1 MLKIKNYNLS
11 VFTFLLLFLCT
22 FSLSADL
29 TLNNKLFWFFVFIF
43 NILFFQ
49 INIKLKSLILGI
61 IAIGAIYIQL
71 IFNQYVLSEEFFLN
85 CLAILLIMKFSE
97 LKNKDNKLSFSLICL
112 IISVASLIKGQD
124 ILSTLLSFTIV
135 ILVIINMY
143 LIQQKELLDF
153 NLKNVFK
160 YLGFGLSIFPFIII
174 FYLVFPRAEIN
185 FRLFNPASSSLGIP
199 DSINLGSFSEFS
211 NSDEDVFTLINNNF
225 KKEELYFR
233 VKIFDYMEE
242 DKSWRPSSSYYL
254 FDKYKSSFTVK
265 DGRDLNQTYQI
276 ILEPFKKKWIP
287 SLKNSKL
294 ISNNIEISEDYFN
307 QIYVSRDLIDRKK
320 QISFKRYKTN
330 YYLGKDLKDYYT
342 KTPSNISNRLQ
353 KWVLNNN
360 TSTPTEFLDK
370 VYKKFSDGSYY
381 YNLSPQNFSGNN
393 YENFFFDLKE
403 GYCEYYAGTFVLLA
417 RLANIPSRI
426 VTGYYGGELN
436 DVGDFY
442 KFKQKDTHA
451 WAEVWLDDKGW
462 VRIDPTS
469 AIPDSNVRNTLNNI
483 FSNKQLTSN
492 SLFSSNFFKKISY
505 YFNYADFVW
514 TQHLLSY
521 DDNERKNFIKE
532 LLNLNFSKIYIWIF
546 IPLFLFLIFKL
557 LFNLNSKNIMRFY
570 LYLILIGKRKKF
582 KILKSDTIQQIYLK
596 LPDLQRNKY
605 YKKCQKI
612 KVFLIFFVNASKNP
626 RRGMKKVK
634 YNYLI

>member
-11 VFTFLLLFLCT
+11 VFTFLLLILCT

-29 TLNNKLFWFFVFIF
+29 TLNNKLFWFVVFIF
-43 NILFFQ
+43 NFLFFQ

-71 IFNQYVLSEEFFLN
+71 IFNQYVFSEEFFLN

-153 NLKNVFK
+153 NIKNIFK

-254 FDKYKSSFTVK
+254 FDKYKSSFKVK
-265 DGRDLNQTYQI
+265 DGRELNQTYQI

-330 YYLGKDLKDYYT
+330 YYLGEDLKDYYT

-353 KWVLNNN
+353 EWVLNNN
-360 TSTPTEFLDK
+360 TSTPTEFLNK

-393 YENFFFDLKE
+393 YENFFFDFKE

-483 FSNKQLTSN
+483 FSNKQFASN
-492 SLFSSNFFKKISY
+492 SLFSSNFFKKMSY

-514 TQHLLSY
+514 TKHLLSY

-546 IPLFLFLIFKL
+546 IPLFLFLLIKFF
-557 LFNLNSKNIMRFY
+557 FNLNSKNIMKFY
-570 LYLILIGKRKKF
+570 LYLILLGKRKKF

-596 LPDLQRNKY
+596 LPVIQKNKY
-605 YKKCQKI
+605 QEFFKAFEINKYSNTNINII
-612 KVFLIFFVNASKNP
+612 KSLKSIF
-626 RRGMKKVK
+626 
-634 YNYLI
+634 

>member
-11 VFTFLLLFLCT
+11 VFTFLLLLLCT

-29 TLNNKLFWFFVFIF
+29 TLNNKLFWFVVFIF

-71 IFNQYVLSEEFFLN
+71 IFNQYVFSEEFFLN
-85 CLAILLIMKFSE
+85 CLAILLMMKFSE

-124 ILSTLLSFTIV
+124 ILSTILSFTIV

-153 NLKNVFK
+153 NIKNVFK

-225 KKEELYFR
+225 KKEELY
-233 VKIFDYMEE
+233 YMEE

-254 FDKYKSSFTVK
+254 FDKYKSSFKVK

-320 QISFKRYKTN
+320 QISFKRHKTN

-360 TSTPTEFLDK
+360 TSTPTEFLNK

-451 WAEVWLDDKGW
+451 WAEVWLADKGW
-462 VRIDPTS
+462 VRIDPTR

-483 FSNKQLTSN
+483 FSNKQFASN
-492 SLFSSNFFKKISY
+492 SLFSSNFFKKMSY

-514 TQHLLSY
+514 TKHLLSY

-546 IPLFLFLIFKL
+546 IPLFLFLLIKFF
-557 LFNLNSKNIMRFY
+557 FNLNSKNIMKFY
-570 LYLILIGKRKKF
+570 LYLILLGKRKKF

-596 LPDLQRNKY
+596 LPVIQKNKY
-605 YKKCQKI
+605 REFFKAFEINKYSNTNFNII
-612 KVFLIFFVNASKNP
+612 KSLKSIF
-626 RRGMKKVK
+626 
-634 YNYLI
+634 

>member
-11 VFTFLLLFLCT
+11 IFTFLLLLLCT
-22 FSLSADL
+22 FSLSANL
-29 TLNNKLFWFFVFIF
+29 TLNNKLFWFVIFIF
-43 NILFFQ
+43 NFLFFQ

-61 IAIGAIYIQL
+61 IAVGAIYIQL
-71 IFNQYVLSEEFFLN
+71 IFNQYVFSEEFFLN

-112 IISVASLIKGQD
+112 IISVASLIKDQD
-124 ILSTLLSFTIV
+124 ILSTLISFTIV

-143 LIQQKELLDF
+143 LIQQKELMDF
-153 NLKNVFK
+153 NIKNVFK

-199 DSINLGSFSEFS
+199 DSIDLGSFSEFS
-211 NSDEDVFTLINNNF
+211 NSDDDVFTLINNNF

-242 DKSWRPSSSYYL
+242 DKSWRPSSNYYL
-254 FDKYKSSFTVK
+254 FDKYKSSFKVR
-265 DGRDLNQTYQI
+265 DGKELNQIYQI

-294 ISNNIEISEDYFN
+294 ISNNNDISEDYFN

-320 QISFKRYKTN
+320 QISFKRYKTD
-330 YYLGKDLKDYYT
+330 YYLGNDLKDYYT
-342 KTPSNISNRLQ
+342 KTPSNISNRLK

-360 TSTPTEFLDK
+360 TSTPTEFLNK
-370 VYKKFSDGSYY
+370 LYNNFSDGTYY
-381 YNLSPQNFSGNN
+381 YNLSPQNFSGND
-393 YENFFFDLKE
+393 YENFFFNLKE
-403 GYCEYYAGTFVLLA
+403 GYCEYYAGTFVLLS

-462 VRIDPTS
+462 VRIDPTK
-469 AIPDSNVRNTLNNI
+469 AIPGNNIRNTLNNI
-483 FSNKQLTSN
+483 FSNKQLASN

-521 DDNERKNFIKE
+521 DHNERKNFIKE

-546 IPLFLFLIFKL
+546 IPLLLFLIFKI
-557 LFNLNSKNIMRFY
+557 LFNLNSKNIMKFY
-570 LYLILIGKRKKF
+570 LYLILFGKRKKL

-596 LPDLQRNKY
+596 LPSLQRNKY
-605 YKKCQKI
+605 YKFFKAFEINKYSNTNFNII
-612 KVFLIFFVNASKNP
+612 KSLKSIF
-626 RRGMKKVK
+626 
-634 YNYLI
+634 

>member
-11 VFTFLLLFLCT
+11 VFTFLLLILCT

-29 TLNNKLFWFFVFIF
+29 TLNNKLFWFVVFIF

-71 IFNQYVLSEEFFLN
+71 IFNQYVFSEEFFLN

-153 NLKNVFK
+153 NIKNIFK

-225 KKEELYFR
+225 KKDELYFR

-242 DKSWRPSSSYYL
+242 DKSWRPSSSYYM
-254 FDKYKSSFTVK
+254 FDKYKSSFKVK
-265 DGRDLNQTYQI
+265 DGKELNQTYQI

-307 QIYVSRDLIDRKK
+307 QIYFSRDLIDRKK

-330 YYLGKDLKDYYT
+330 YYLGEDLKDYYT

-483 FSNKQLTSN
+483 FSNKQFASN

-570 LYLILIGKRKKF
+570 LYLILFGKRKKF

-596 LPDLQRNKY
+596 LPEIQKSKHYKFFKAFEINKY
-605 YKKCQKI
+605 SSTNFSIVKTLKS
-612 KVFLIFFVNASKNP
+612 IF
-626 RRGMKKVK
+626 
-634 YNYLI
+634 

>member
-254 FDKYKSSFTVK
+254 FDKYKSSFKVK

-330 YYLGKDLKDYYT
+330 YYLGEDLKDYYT

-403 GYCEYYAGTFVLLA
+403 GYCEYYAGAFVLLA

-483 FSNKQLTSN
+483 FSNKQFTSN

-557 LFNLNSKNIMRFY
+557 LFNLNSKNIMKFY
-570 LYLILIGKRKKF
+570 LYLILFGKRKKF

-596 LPDLQRNKY
+596 LPDIQKNKY
-605 YKKCQKI
+605 YKFFKAFEINKYSNINFSII
-612 KVFLIFFVNASKNP
+612 KSFKSIF
-626 RRGMKKVK
+626 
-634 YNYLI
+634 

>member
-11 VFTFLLLFLCT
+11 VFTFLLLLLCT

-29 TLNNKLFWFFVFIF
+29 TLNNKLFWFVVFIF

-71 IFNQYVLSEEFFLN
+71 IFNQYVFSEEFFLN
-85 CLAILLIMKFSE
+85 CLAILLMMKFSE

-124 ILSTLLSFTIV
+124 ILSTFISFTIV

-254 FDKYKSSFTVK
+254 FDKYKSSFKVK

-330 YYLGKDLKDYYT
+330 YYLGEDLKDYYT
-342 KTPSNISNRLQ
+342 KTPFNISNRLQ
-353 KWVLNNN
+353 KWVFNNN
-360 TSTPTEFLDK
+360 TSTPTEFLSK

-483 FSNKQLTSN
+483 FSNKQFASN
-492 SLFSSNFFKKISY
+492 SLFSSNFFKKMSY

-521 DDNERKNFIKE
+521 DDNERKNFIKK

-557 LFNLNSKNIMRFY
+557 LFNLNSKNIMKFY
-570 LYLILIGKRKKF
+570 LYLILFGKRKKF

-596 LPDLQRNKY
+596 LPDIQKNKY
-605 YKKCQKI
+605 HKFF
-612 KVFLIFFVNASKNP
+612 KVFEIN
-626 RRGMKKVK
+626 K
-634 YNYLI
+634 YSSANISIV

>member
-11 VFTFLLLFLCT
+11 VFTFLLLLLCT

-29 TLNNKLFWFFVFIF
+29 TLNNKLFWFVVFIF
-43 NILFFQ
+43 NFLFFQ

-71 IFNQYVLSEEFFLN
+71 IFNQYVFSEEFFLN

-153 NLKNVFK
+153 NIKNVFK

-185 FRLFNPASSSLGIP
+185 FRLFNPVSSSLGIP

-233 VKIFDYMEE
+233 VKIFDYIEE

-254 FDKYKSSFTVK
+254 FDKYKSSFKVK
-265 DGRDLNQTYQI
+265 DGRDLNQTYQL

-307 QIYVSRDLIDRKK
+307 QIYFSRDLIDRKK

-330 YYLGKDLKDYYT
+330 YYLGEDLKDYYT
-342 KTPSNISNRLQ
+342 KTPSNISNRL
-353 KWVLNNN
+353 KIWVLNNN
-360 TSTPTEFLDK
+360 TSTPTEFLNK
-370 VYKKFSDGSYY
+370 LYNNFSDGTYY
-381 YNLSPQNFSGNN
+381 YNLSPQNLSGND
-393 YENFFFDLKE
+393 YENFFFNLKE

-483 FSNKQLTSN
+483 FSNKQFASN
-492 SLFSSNFFKKISY
+492 SLFSSNFFKKMSY

-521 DDNERKNFIKE
+521 DDSERKNFIKE
-532 LLNLNFSKIYIWIF
+532 LFNLSFSKIYIWIF
-546 IPLFLFLIFKL
+546 IPLFLFLL
-557 LFNLNSKNIMRFY
+557 LKFFFNLNSKNIMKFY
-570 LYLILIGKRKKF
+570 LYLILFGKRKKF
-582 KILKSDTIQQIYLK
+582 KVLKSDTIQQIYLK
-596 LPDLQRNKY
+596 LPDIQKNKY
-605 YKKCQKI
+605 HKFF
-612 KVFLIFFVNASKNP
+612 KVFEINKYSSANISIVKSLKSIF
-626 RRGMKKVK
+626 
-634 YNYLI
+634 

>member
-11 VFTFLLLFLCT
+11 VFTFLLLLLCT

-29 TLNNKLFWFFVFIF
+29 TLNNKLFWFVVFIF
-43 NILFFQ
+43 NLLFFQ

-71 IFNQYVLSEEFFLN
+71 IFNQYVFSEEFFLN

-199 DSINLGSFSEFS
+199 DSISLGSFSEFS

-254 FDKYKSSFTVK
+254 FDKYKSSFKVK
-265 DGRDLNQTYQI
+265 DGRDLNQTYQL

-330 YYLGKDLKDYYT
+330 YYLGEDLKDYYT

-360 TSTPTEFLDK
+360 TSTPTEFLNK

-451 WAEVWLDDKGW
+451 WAEVWLNDKGW
-462 VRIDPTS
+462 VRIDPTK
-469 AIPDSNVRNTLNNI
+469 AIPDSNVRNTLNNV
-483 FSNKQLTSN
+483 FSNEQFSSN
-492 SLFSSNFFKKISY
+492 SLFSSNFFKKMSY

-514 TQHLLSY
+514 TKHLLSY

-546 IPLFLFLIFKL
+546 IPLFLFLLIKFF
-557 LFNLNSKNIMRFY
+557 FNLNSKNIMKFY
-570 LYLILIGKRKKF
+570 LYLILLGKRKKF

-596 LPDLQRNKY
+596 LPELQKNKY
-605 YKKCQKI
+605 NKFFKAFEINKYSSTNISIVKSLKS
-612 KVFLIFFVNASKNP
+612 IF
-626 RRGMKKVK
+626 
-634 YNYLI
+634 

>member
-11 VFTFLLLFLCT
+11 VLTFLLLILCT

-29 TLNNKLFWFFVFIF
+29 TLNNKLFWFLVFIF

-71 IFNQYVLSEEFFLN
+71 IFNQYVFSEEFFLN

-153 NLKNVFK
+153 NIKNIFK

-185 FRLFNPASSSLGIP
+185 FRLFNPSSSSLGIP

-254 FDKYKSSFTVK
+254 FDKYKSSFKVK
-265 DGRDLNQTYQI
+265 DGRELNQTYQI

-330 YYLGKDLKDYYT
+330 YYLGEDLKDYYT

-353 KWVLNNN
+353 EWVLNNN
-360 TSTPTEFLDK
+360 TSTPTEFLNK

-381 YNLSPQNFSGNN
+381 YNLSPQNLSGNN

-436 DVGDFY
+436 GVGDFY

-451 WAEVWLDDKGW
+451 WAEVWLNDKGW
-462 VRIDPTS
+462 VRIDPTK

-483 FSNKQLTSN
+483 FSNKQFKSN
-492 SLFSSNFFKKISY
+492 SLFSSNFFKKLSY

-532 LLNLNFSKIYIWIF
+532 LLNLNFSKVYIWIF

-596 LPDLQRNKY
+596 LPEIQKNKY
-605 YKKCQKI
+605 YKFFKAFEINKYSSRN
-612 KVFLIFFVNASKNP
+612 LSIFKSFKS
-626 RRGMKKVK
+626 
-634 YNYLI
+634 IF

>member
-11 VFTFLLLFLCT
+11 VFTFLLLILCT

-29 TLNNKLFWFFVFIF
+29 TLNNKFFWFVVFIF
-43 NILFFQ
+43 NLLFFQ

-71 IFNQYVLSEEFFLN
+71 IFNEYVFSEEFFLN

-153 NLKNVFK
+153 NIKNVFK

-185 FRLFNPASSSLGIP
+185 FRLFNPVSSSLGIP

-211 NSDEDVFTLINNNF
+211 NSEEDVFTLINNNF
-225 KKEELYFR
+225 KKDELYFR

-254 FDKYKSSFTVK
+254 FNKYKSSFKVK
-265 DGRDLNQTYQI
+265 DGRELNQTYQI

-330 YYLGKDLKDYYT
+330 FFLGEDLKDYYT

-353 KWVLNNN
+353 KWVLKNN
-360 TSTPTEFLDK
+360 TSTPTEFLNK
-370 VYKKFSDGSYY
+370 LFKKFSDGSYY

-436 DVGDFY
+436 DIGDFY

-451 WAEVWLDDKGW
+451 WAEVWLNDKGW
-462 VRIDPTS
+462 VRIDPTK
-469 AIPDSNVRNTLNNI
+469 AIPDSNVRNTLNNV
-483 FSNKQLTSN
+483 FSNEQFSSN
-492 SLFSSNFFKKISY
+492 SLFSSNFFKKMSY

-514 TQHLLSY
+514 TKHLLSY

-546 IPLFLFLIFKL
+546 IPLFLFLLIKFF
-557 LFNLNSKNIMRFY
+557 FNLNSKNIMKFY
-570 LYLILIGKRKKF
+570 LYLILLGKRKKF

-596 LPDLQRNKY
+596 LPVIQKNKY
-605 YKKCQKI
+605 HKFFKAFEINKYSNTNFNII
-612 KVFLIFFVNASKNP
+612 KSLKSIF
-626 RRGMKKVK
+626 
-634 YNYLI
+634 

>member
-11 VFTFLLLFLCT
+11 VFTFLLLILCT

-29 TLNNKLFWFFVFIF
+29 TLNNKLFWFVVFIF

-71 IFNQYVLSEEFFLN
+71 IFNQYVFSEEFFLN

-153 NLKNVFK
+153 NIKNIFK

-225 KKEELYFR
+225 KKDELYFR
-233 VKIFDYMEE
+233 VKVFDYMEE
-242 DKSWRPSSSYYL
+242 DKSWRPSSSYYM
-254 FDKYKSSFTVK
+254 FDKYKSSFKVK
-265 DGRDLNQTYQI
+265 DGKELNQTYQI

-330 YYLGKDLKDYYT
+330 YYLGEDLKDYYT

-381 YNLSPQNFSGNN
+381 YNLSPQNFSGND
-393 YENFFFDLKE
+393 YENFFFNLKE

-462 VRIDPTS
+462 VRIDPTK
-469 AIPDSNVRNTLNNI
+469 AIPDSNVRNTLNNV
-483 FSNKQLTSN
+483 FSNQQFASN
-492 SLFSSNFFKKISY
+492 SLFSSNFFKKINY

-514 TQHLLSY
+514 TKHLLSY

-570 LYLILIGKRKKF
+570 LYLILFGKRKKF

-596 LPDLQRNKY
+596 LPEIQKSKHYKFFKAFEINKY
-605 YKKCQKI
+605 SSTNFSIVKTLKS
-612 KVFLIFFVNASKNP
+612 IF
-626 RRGMKKVK
+626 
-634 YNYLI
+634 

>member
-11 VFTFLLLFLCT
+11 VFTFLLLLLCT

-29 TLNNKLFWFFVFIF
+29 TLNNKLFWFVVFIF

-71 IFNQYVLSEEFFLN
+71 IFNQYVFSEEFFLN
-85 CLAILLIMKFSE
+85 CLAILLMMKFSE

-153 NLKNVFK
+153 NIKNVFK

-233 VKIFDYMEE
+233 VKIFDYMED

-254 FDKYKSSFTVK
+254 FDKYKSSFKVK
-265 DGRDLNQTYQI
+265 DGRELNQTYQI

-330 YYLGKDLKDYYT
+330 YYLGEDLKDYYT
-342 KTPSNISNRLQ
+342 KTPSNISNRL
-353 KWVLNNN
+353 KTWVLNNN
-360 TSTPTEFLDK
+360 TSTPTEFLNK
-370 VYKKFSDGSYY
+370 LYNNFSDGTYY

-483 FSNKQLTSN
+483 FSNKQFASN
-492 SLFSSNFFKKISY
+492 SLFSSNFFKKMSY

-546 IPLFLFLIFKL
+546 IPLFLFLLIKFF
-557 LFNLNSKNIMRFY
+557 FNLNSKNIMKFY
-570 LYLILIGKRKKF
+570 LYLILLGKRKKF

-596 LPDLQRNKY
+596 LPVIQKNKY
-605 YKKCQKI
+605 HEFFKAFEINKYSNTNFNII
-612 KVFLIFFVNASKNP
+612 KSLKSIF
-626 RRGMKKVK
+626 
-634 YNYLI
+634 

>member
-11 VFTFLLLFLCT
+11 VFTFLLLLLCT

-29 TLNNKLFWFFVFIF
+29 TLNNKLFWFVVFIF

-49 INIKLKSLILGI
+49 INIKLKSLIIGI
-61 IAIGAIYIQL
+61 IAIGTIYIQL
-71 IFNQYVLSEEFFLN
+71 IFNQYVFSEEFFLN

-330 YYLGKDLKDYYT
+330 YYLGEDLKDYYT
-342 KTPSNISNRLQ
+342 KIPSNISNRIQ

-360 TSTPTEFLDK
+360 TSTPTEFLNK
-370 VYKKFSDGSYY
+370 LYNNFSDGTYY
-381 YNLSPQNFSGNN
+381 YNLSPQNLSGND
-393 YENFFFDLKE
+393 YENFFFNLKE

-462 VRIDPTS
+462 VRIDPTR

-483 FSNKQLTSN
+483 FSNKQFASK
-492 SLFSSNFFKKISY
+492 SLFSSNFFKKMSY

-532 LLNLNFSKIYIWIF
+532 LLNLNFSKIYIWVF

-596 LPDLQRNKY
+596 LPDLQKNKY
-605 YKKCQKI
+605 YKFFKAFEINKYSSTNFSI
-612 KVFLIFFVNASKNP
+612 VKSLKSIF
-626 RRGMKKVK
+626 
-634 YNYLI
+634 

>member
-11 VFTFLLLFLCT
+11 VFTFLLLILCT
-22 FSLSADL
+22 LSLSADL
-29 TLNNKLFWFFVFIF
+29 TLNNKLFWFVIFIF
-43 NILFFQ
+43 NLLFFQ
-49 INIKLKSLILGI
+49 IKIKLKSLILGI

-71 IFNQYVLSEEFFLN
+71 IFNQYVFSEEFFLN

-124 ILSTLLSFTIV
+124 ILSTILSFTIV

-153 NLKNVFK
+153 NIKNIFK

-225 KKEELYFR
+225 KKGELYFR

-254 FDKYKSSFTVK
+254 FDKYKSSFKVK
-265 DGRDLNQTYQI
+265 DGKELNQTYQI

-320 QISFKRYKTN
+320 QISFKRYETN
-330 YYLGKDLKDYYT
+330 YYLGEDLKNYYT

-360 TSTPTEFLDK
+360 TSTPTEFLNK
-370 VYKKFSDGSYY
+370 LYKKFSDGSYY
-381 YNLSPQNFSGNN
+381 YNLSPQNFFGND
-393 YENFFFDLKE
+393 YENFFFNLKE

-469 AIPDSNVRNTLNNI
+469 AIPDSNVRNTLNDV
-483 FSNKQLTSN
+483 FSNKQFASN
-492 SLFSSNFFKKISY
+492 SLFSSNFFKKMSY

-514 TQHLLSY
+514 TKHLLSY
-521 DDNERKNFIKE
+521 DDNERKNFIKD

-546 IPLFLFLIFKL
+546 IPLFLFLLINFF
-557 LFNLNSKNIMRFY
+557 FNLNSKNIMKFY
-570 LYLILIGKRKKF
+570 LYLILFGKRKKF

-596 LPDLQRNKY
+596 LPELQKNKY
-605 YKKCQKI
+605 FKFFKAFEINKYSNTNFNII
-612 KVFLIFFVNASKNP
+612 KSLKSIF
-626 RRGMKKVK
+626 
-634 YNYLI
+634 

>member
-11 VFTFLLLFLCT
+11 IFTFLLLLLCT
-22 FSLSADL
+22 FSLSANL
-29 TLNNKLFWFFVFIF
+29 TLNNKLFWFVIFIF
-43 NILFFQ
+43 NFLFFQ

-61 IAIGAIYIQL
+61 IAVGAIYIQL
-71 IFNQYVLSEEFFLN
+71 IFNQYVFSEEFFLN

-112 IISVASLIKGQD
+112 IISVASLIKDQD
-124 ILSTLLSFTIV
+124 ILSTLISFTIV

-143 LIQQKELLDF
+143 LIQQKELMDF
-153 NLKNVFK
+153 NIKNVFK

-199 DSINLGSFSEFS
+199 DSIDLGSFSEFS
-211 NSDEDVFTLINNNF
+211 NSDDDVFTLINNNF

-242 DKSWRPSSSYYL
+242 DKSWRPSSNYYL
-254 FDKYKSSFTVK
+254 FDKYKSSFKVR
-265 DGRDLNQTYQI
+265 DGKELNQIYQI

-294 ISNNIEISEDYFN
+294 ISNNIDISEDYFN

-320 QISFKRYKTN
+320 QISFKRYKTD
-330 YYLGKDLKDYYT
+330 YYLGNDLKDYYT
-342 KTPSNISNRLQ
+342 KTPSNISNRLK

-360 TSTPTEFLDK
+360 TSTPTEFLNK
-370 VYKKFSDGSYY
+370 LYNNFSDGTYY
-381 YNLSPQNFSGNN
+381 YNLSPQNFSGND
-393 YENFFFDLKE
+393 YENFFFNLKE
-403 GYCEYYAGTFVLLA
+403 GYCEYYAGTFVLLS

-462 VRIDPTS
+462 VRIDPTK
-469 AIPDSNVRNTLNNI
+469 AIPSNNIRNTLNNI
-483 FSNKQLTSN
+483 FSNKQLASN

-521 DDNERKNFIKE
+521 DHNERKNFIKE

-546 IPLFLFLIFKL
+546 IPLLLFLIFKI
-557 LFNLNSKNIMRFY
+557 LFNLNSKNIMKFY
-570 LYLILIGKRKKF
+570 LYLILFGKRKKL

-596 LPDLQRNKY
+596 LPSLQRNKY
-605 YKKCQKI
+605 YKFFKAFEINKYSNTNFNII
-612 KVFLIFFVNASKNP
+612 KSLKSIF
-626 RRGMKKVK
+626 
-634 YNYLI
+634 

>member
-11 VFTFLLLFLCT
+11 VFTFLLLILCT

-29 TLNNKLFWFFVFIF
+29 TLNNKFFWFVVFIF
-43 NILFFQ
+43 NLLFFQ

-71 IFNQYVLSEEFFLN
+71 IFNEYVFSEEFFLN

-153 NLKNVFK
+153 NIKNVFK

-185 FRLFNPASSSLGIP
+185 FRLFNPVSSSLGIP

-211 NSDEDVFTLINNNF
+211 NSEEDVFTLINTNF
-225 KKEELYFR
+225 KKDELYFR

-254 FDKYKSSFTVK
+254 FDKYKSSFKVK
-265 DGRDLNQTYQI
+265 DGRELNQTYQI

-330 YYLGKDLKDYYT
+330 FFLGEDLKDYYT

-353 KWVLNNN
+353 KWVLKNN
-360 TSTPTEFLDK
+360 TSTPTEFLNK
-370 VYKKFSDGSYY
+370 LFKKFSDGSYY

-436 DVGDFY
+436 DIGDFY

-451 WAEVWLDDKGW
+451 WAEVWLNDKGW
-462 VRIDPTS
+462 VRIDPTK
-469 AIPDSNVRNTLNNI
+469 AIPDSNVRNTLNNV
-483 FSNKQLTSN
+483 FSNEQFSSN
-492 SLFSSNFFKKISY
+492 SLFSSNFFKKMSY

-514 TQHLLSY
+514 TKHLLSY

-546 IPLFLFLIFKL
+546 IPLFLFLLIKFF
-557 LFNLNSKNIMRFY
+557 FNLNSKNIMKFY
-570 LYLILIGKRKKF
+570 LYLILLGKRKKF

-596 LPDLQRNKY
+596 LPVIQKNKY
-605 YKKCQKI
+605 HKFFKAFEINKYSNTNFNII
-612 KVFLIFFVNASKNP
+612 KSLKSIF
-626 RRGMKKVK
+626 
-634 YNYLI
+634 

>member
-11 VFTFLLLFLCT
+11 VFTFLLLLLCT

-29 TLNNKLFWFFVFIF
+29 SVNNKIFWFVIFIF

-71 IFNQYVLSEEFFLN
+71 IFNQYVFSEEFFLN
-85 CLAILLIMKFSE
+85 CLAILLMMKFSE

-143 LIQQKELLDF
+143 LIQQKELLNF
-153 NLKNVFK
+153 NIKNVFK

-242 DKSWRPSSSYYL
+242 DKSWRPSSNYYL
-254 FDKYKSSFTVK
+254 FDKYKSSFKVK

-294 ISNNIEISEDYFN
+294 ISNNIDISEDYFN

-330 YYLGKDLKDYYT
+330 YYLGEDLKDYYT
-342 KTPSNISNRLQ
+342 KIPSNISNRIQ

-360 TSTPTEFLDK
+360 TSTPTEFL
-370 VYKKFSDGSYY
+370 KKLYNNFSDGTYY
-381 YNLSPQNFSGNN
+381 YNLSPQNLSGND
-393 YENFFFDLKE
+393 YENFFFNLKE

-462 VRIDPTS
+462 VRIDPTR

-483 FSNKQLTSN
+483 FSNKQFASK
-492 SLFSSNFFKKISY
+492 SLFSSNFFKKMSY

-532 LLNLNFSKIYIWIF
+532 LLNLNFSKIYIWVF
-546 IPLFLFLIFKL
+546 VPLFLFLIFKL

-596 LPDLQRNKY
+596 LPEIQKSKYNKFFKAFEINKY
-605 YKKCQKI
+605 SNINFSII
-612 KVFLIFFVNASKNP
+612 KSFKSIF
-626 RRGMKKVK
+626 
-634 YNYLI
+634 

>member
-11 VFTFLLLFLCT
+11 VFTFLLLLLCT

-29 TLNNKLFWFFVFIF
+29 TLNNKLFWFLVFIF
-43 NILFFQ
+43 NILFFH
-49 INIKLKSLILGI
+49 INNKLKSLILGI
-61 IAIGAIYIQL
+61 IAVGAIYIQL
-71 IFNQYVLSEEFFLN
+71 IFNQYVFSEEFFLN

-124 ILSTLLSFTIV
+124 ILSTFISFTIV

-153 NLKNVFK
+153 NIKNVFK

-185 FRLFNPASSSLGIP
+185 FRLFNPPSGSLGIP

-211 NSDEDVFTLINNNF
+211 NSEEDVFTLINNNF
-225 KKEELYFR
+225 KKDELYFR

-254 FDKYKSSFTVK
+254 FDKYKSSFKVK
-265 DGRDLNQTYQI
+265 DGRELNQTYQI

-330 YYLGKDLKDYYT
+330 YLLGEDLKDYYT

-360 TSTPTEFLDK
+360 TSTATEFLNK
-370 VYKKFSDGSYY
+370 LYNNFSDGSYY

-451 WAEVWLDDKGW
+451 WAEVWLNDKGW
-462 VRIDPTS
+462 VRIDPTK
-469 AIPDSNVRNTLNNI
+469 AIPDSNVRNTLNNV
-483 FSNKQLTSN
+483 FSNEQFSSN
-492 SLFSSNFFKKISY
+492 SLFSSNFFKKMSY
-505 YFNYADFVW
+505 YFNYADFIW
-514 TQHLLSY
+514 TKHLLSY

-546 IPLFLFLIFKL
+546 IPLFLFLLIKFI
-557 LFNLNSKNIMRFY
+557 FNLNSKNIMKFY
-570 LYLILIGKRKKF
+570 LYLILFGKRKKF

-596 LPDLQRNKY
+596 LPDLQRNKHFKFFKAFEMNKY
-605 YKKCQKI
+605 SNINFNII
-612 KVFLIFFVNASKNP
+612 KSLKSIF
-626 RRGMKKVK
+626 
-634 YNYLI
+634 

>member
-11 VFTFLLLFLCT
+11 VFTFLLLILCT

-29 TLNNKLFWFFVFIF
+29 TLNNKFFWFVVFIF
-43 NILFFQ
+43 NLLFFQ

-71 IFNQYVLSEEFFLN
+71 IFNEYVFSEEFFLN

-153 NLKNVFK
+153 NIKNVFK

-185 FRLFNPASSSLGIP
+185 FRLFNPVSSSLGIP

-211 NSDEDVFTLINNNF
+211 NSEEDVFTLINNNF
-225 KKEELYFR
+225 KKDELYFR

-254 FDKYKSSFTVK
+254 FDKYKSSFKVK
-265 DGRDLNQTYQI
+265 DGRELNQTYQI

-330 YYLGKDLKDYYT
+330 FFLGEDLKDYYT

-353 KWVLNNN
+353 KWVLKNN
-360 TSTPTEFLDK
+360 TSTPTEFLNK
-370 VYKKFSDGSYY
+370 LFKKFSDGSYY

-436 DVGDFY
+436 DIGDFY

-451 WAEVWLDDKGW
+451 WAEVWLNDKGW
-462 VRIDPTS
+462 VRIDPTK
-469 AIPDSNVRNTLNNI
+469 AIPDSNVRNTLNNV
-483 FSNKQLTSN
+483 FSNEQFSSN
-492 SLFSSNFFKKISY
+492 SLFSSNFFKKMSY

-514 TQHLLSY
+514 TKHLLSY

-546 IPLFLFLIFKL
+546 IPLFLFLLIKFF
-557 LFNLNSKNIMRFY
+557 FNLNSKNIMKFY
-570 LYLILIGKRKKF
+570 LYLILLGKRKKF

-596 LPDLQRNKY
+596 LPVIQKNKY
-605 YKKCQKI
+605 HKFFKAFEINKYSNTNFNII
-612 KVFLIFFVNASKNP
+612 KSLKSIF
-626 RRGMKKVK
+626 
-634 YNYLI
+634 

>member
-11 VFTFLLLFLCT
+11 VFTFLLLLLCT

-29 TLNNKLFWFFVFIF
+29 TLNNKLFWFIVFIF

-71 IFNQYVLSEEFFLN
+71 IFNQYVFSEEFFLN

-112 IISVASLIKGQD
+112 IISVSSLIKGQD

-153 NLKNVFK
+153 NIKNVFK

-185 FRLFNPASSSLGIP
+185 FRIFNPASSSLGIP

-225 KKEELYFR
+225 KKDELYFR

-254 FDKYKSSFTVK
+254 FDKYKSSFKVK
-265 DGRDLNQTYQI
+265 DGRDLNQTYQL

-294 ISNNIEISEDYFN
+294 ISNNIEILEDYFN
-307 QIYVSRDLIDRKK
+307 QIYFSRDLIDRKK

-330 YYLGKDLKDYYT
+330 YYLGTDLKDYYT
-342 KTPSNISNRLQ
+342 KTPSNISNRL
-353 KWVLNNN
+353 KTWVLNNN
-360 TSTPTEFLDK
+360 TSTPTEFLNK
-370 VYKKFSDGSYY
+370 LYNNFSNGSYY

-393 YENFFFDLKE
+393 YENFFFNLKE

-462 VRIDPTS
+462 VRIDPTR

-483 FSNKQLTSN
+483 FSNKQFASN
-492 SLFSSNFFKKISY
+492 SLFSSNFFKKMSY

-532 LLNLNFSKIYIWIF
+532 LLNFNFSKIYIWIF

-596 LPDLQRNKY
+596 LPEIQKNKY
-605 YKKCQKI
+605 YKFFKSFEINKYSSTNFSII
-612 KVFLIFFVNASKNP
+612 KSLKSIF
-626 RRGMKKVK
+626 
-634 YNYLI
+634 Y

>member
-11 VFTFLLLFLCT
+11 VFTFLLLILCT

-29 TLNNKLFWFFVFIF
+29 TLNNKLFWFVVFIF

-71 IFNQYVLSEEFFLN
+71 IFNQYVFSEEFFLN

-254 FDKYKSSFTVK
+254 FDKYKSSFKVK

-330 YYLGKDLKDYYT
+330 YYLGEDLKDYYT

-469 AIPDSNVRNTLNNI
+469 AIPDNNVRNTLNNI
-483 FSNKQLTSN
+483 FSNKQFVSN
-492 SLFSSNFFKKISY
+492 SFFSSNFFKKISY

-570 LYLILIGKRKKF
+570 LYLILFGKRKKF

-596 LPDLQRNKY
+596 LPEIQKSKHYKFFKAFEINKY
-605 YKKCQKI
+605 SSTNFSIVKTLKS
-612 KVFLIFFVNASKNP
+612 IF
-626 RRGMKKVK
+626 
-634 YNYLI
+634 